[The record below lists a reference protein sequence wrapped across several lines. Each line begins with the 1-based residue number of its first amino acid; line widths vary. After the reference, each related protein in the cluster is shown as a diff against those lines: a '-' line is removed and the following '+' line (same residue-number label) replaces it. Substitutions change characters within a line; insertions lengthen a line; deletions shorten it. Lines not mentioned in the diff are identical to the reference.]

1 MTVDKMAE
9 MIAADPEECKE
20 LIPLLWS
27 KVSCYLFKMATNYIR
42 NYGQLCNER
51 GIELGDLKSGCY
63 EVFLKALEQYNPE
76 KEIPFTGYFTLNF
89 KTVARGLLRTNTKT
103 GQNDPLNSAD
113 RFERSYA
120 ENGSKQEEEDTIGE
134 RIADQAPS
142 VEEIVEDAIVTA
154 PSKKRAAKILRKAL
168 DKLPSR
174 SRIVII
180 LYYYREWTPDMI
192 AEHMGTKNTV
202 MITQIRENALRC
214 LSSDTTVQELREV
227 YFGKAATRKP
237 PAPRASTL
245 TEWAALERERRR
257 KQQ

>member
-9 MIAADPEECKE
+9 MIAADPEEFKE

-27 KVSCYLFKMATNYIR
+27 KVSNYLFKMAANYIR
-42 NYGQLCNER
+42 NYGQLCDER
-51 GIELGDLKSGCY
+51 GVELGDLKSGCY
-63 EVFLKALEQYNPE
+63 EVFLKSLEQYKPE

-120 ENGSKQEEEDTIGE
+120 ENGSKQEEENTIGE

-142 VEEIVEDAIVTA
+142 VEEIVEEAVVTA
-154 PSKKRAAKILRKAL
+154 PSKRRTARILRAAL
-168 DKLPSR
+168 DKLPPR
-174 SRIVII
+174 SRIVIV

-214 LSSDTTVQELREV
+214 LRSDTTVQELREV
-227 YFGKAATRKP
+227 YFGNEVIRKP
-237 PAPRASTL
+237 PAPRAGTL
-245 TEWAALERERRR
+245 TEWAELERKRRR